1 MHNEAEKG
9 DIMARWYHGTSEES
23 FNQILKYSFRPSKG
37 LLGDGVYL
45 SSSRE
50 VAQLFG
56 DHLLRVFVDEVRIMY
71 MDFQECDDGPLDNQI
86 WLDDV
91 MRQGYD
97 AVAVKYASGETELV
111 IYNTDIIQQIDY

>member
-1 MHNEAEKG
+1 
-9 DIMARWYHGTSEES
+9 MARWYHGTSEES